1 MPKMRDQ
8 FGLIL
13 ILELRPCL
21 ATKMHSFYLSFILLH
36 FGPSTLFY
44 LLHKLCYFYN
54 SLTSFY
60 LMTFVSCFDT
70 NLPLLISEF
79 LRFQVLHLIYEK
91 FKLYLHNTLN
101 MLKTTMV
108 YFRVLQP
115 SCTCG
120 CRRLGVTD
128 SCVVSI

>member
-21 ATKMHSFYLSFILLH
+21 ATKMHSFDLSFILLH

-44 LLHKLCYFYN
+44 LLYKLCYFYN

-60 LMTFVSCFDT
+60 LMTFVSQFD
-70 NLPLLISEF
+70 NL
-79 LRFQVLHLIYEK
+79 QIY
-91 FKLYLHNTLN
+91 
-101 MLKTTMV
+101 LKHAEND
-108 YFRVLQP
+108 YGIFR
-115 SCTCG
+115 
-120 CRRLGVTD
+120 GVTTKVKVKMVICKMRTQR
-128 SCVVSI
+128 SFCKKSIR